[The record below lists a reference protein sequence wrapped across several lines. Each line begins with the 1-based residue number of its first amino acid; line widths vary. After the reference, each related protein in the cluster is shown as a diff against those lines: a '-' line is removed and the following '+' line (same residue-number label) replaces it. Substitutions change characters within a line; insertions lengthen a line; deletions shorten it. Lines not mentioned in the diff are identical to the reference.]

1 MPTSIMTSRER
12 VVAALNHREPD
23 QVPVDF
29 GSMRSSGIVAAAYNR
44 LKEHLAR
51 TEAPHFAAGH
61 VDVFD
66 VRQQLAIVEPAIV
79 DRFGGDVLPLDPDQ
93 LGEWQPYTLA
103 NGLQARTPARYKFQA
118 GDDGSLYWMEGAKR
132 VAQRPSGGLYFDY
145 IDFPLA
151 HAKTVKDIE
160 AYDFRGF
167 SEREIGAM
175 AAAGKKLFTETDKAI
190 MGRFSGS
197 VYERGQKLR
206 GFEQFMIDL
215 ADGGPF
221 LEALLSG
228 IADAHLETLKAY
240 LAQVGDYIQL
250 IQMSDDLGTQEAL
263 QVSPAMYR
271 RWIKP
276 QHKRVY
282 GYVREHYPHVQ
293 VFLHSCGAIRPLIP
307 DLIDAGVQVLN
318 PVQTSAK
325 GMDPAALK
333 RDFGKDLTFW
343 GGGAETQSTLIDGTP
358 ASIDA
363 QVRERIAIFAPG
375 GGYIFNPVHNIQADV
390 PPENIV
396 AVYDAAQRYIRDGW
410 TRTQ

>member
-1 MPTSIMTSRER
+1 MPTSKMTSRER

-23 QVPVDF
+23 QVPVDC
-29 GSMRSSGIVAAAYNR
+29 GSMRSSGIVAAAYGA
-44 LKEHLAR
+44 LKEYLAR
-51 TEAPHFAAGH
+51 TESRRFAEGH

-66 VRQQLAIVEPAIV
+66 VRQQLAIVERPIV
-79 DRFGGDVLPLDPDQ
+79 DRFGGDVLPLDPEQ
-93 LGEWQPYTLA
+93 LGGWQPYVLA
-103 NGLQARTPARYKFQA
+103 NGLQARTPARYKFQEA
-118 GDDGSLYWMEGAKR
+118 EDGSLYWLEGAKR

-151 HAKTVKDIE
+151 QAKTVKDLQ
-160 AYDFRGF
+160 AYDWRGF
-167 SEREIGAM
+167 SDREISAM
-175 AAAGKKLFTETDKAI
+175 AEAGHRLFNETDKAI

-221 LEALLSG
+221 LESLLNC
-228 IADAHLETLKAY
+228 IADAHIETLKRY
-240 LAQVGDYIQL
+240 LGEVGKYIQV

-263 QVSPAMYR
+263 QISPSMYR

-276 QHKRVY
+276 QHRRIY
-282 GYVREHYPHVQ
+282 GYVREHYPHVH

-343 GGGAETQSTLIDGTP
+343 GGGAETQSTLIHGTQEE
-358 ASIDA
+358 IDA
-363 QVRERIAIFAPG
+363 QVRERIEIFAPG
-375 GGYIFNPVHNIQADV
+375 GGFVFNPVHNIQADV
-390 PPENIV
+390 PPENVV
-396 AVYDAAQRYIRDGW
+396 AVYDAARRYIRDGW